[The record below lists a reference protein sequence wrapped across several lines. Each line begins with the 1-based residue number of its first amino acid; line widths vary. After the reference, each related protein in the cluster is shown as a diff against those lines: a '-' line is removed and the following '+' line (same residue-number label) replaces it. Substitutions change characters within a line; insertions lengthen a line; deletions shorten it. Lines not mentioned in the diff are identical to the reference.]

1 MNGLSP
7 HEAEQLLREHG
18 PNELPPPKP
27 DPVWLRFLRQF
38 RSPLIYLLVF
48 AVLFDVGDWFYD
60 RFEGWPVEGVVIAVV
75 LLLNAGLGT
84 LQELRSE
91 EALAQ
96 LRTLT
101 APFAWA
107 LRGGRLVHVPG
118 RTLVPGDLV
127 RIEAGERLSAD
138 GELVDGGGVITDESV
153 LSGESVPVEK
163 SIGAELHSGTL
174 VLRGKGSLRVSRTG
188 SRSAMGRI
196 ATSLGTI
203 ARERTPLERRLDALG
218 ARIAHWIG
226 GLAVLLIVLGIF
238 TEGVGRLDEVVMFAV
253 ALAVAA
259 IPEGMP
265 AVVTLTLALGV
276 QRMAKRNALVRRLTA
291 VESLGS
297 VTVIATDKTGTLTEN
312 RMSVREIE
320 TSDEHGALTAMAL
333 ANDADFAAGVGDP
346 LEIAL
351 LDHVHSA
358 GVDVAAEHREH
369 PRRDERPFDSAWKYM
384 RVTVSDGPGLT
395 SYIKGAPEAVLA
407 RSELPADARAV
418 WASRAEHAATSGY
431 RVLALARAEGCRD
444 DCWTWLGLVM
454 LWDPPRPEVP
464 NSLRAAERAGIR
476 VLVVTGDHPGTA
488 RAIAEAIGMH
498 DIEVVTGG
506 EIDRMPQDVLRATV
520 RQSNVFAR
528 VSPEHKLRLVEA
540 LQADGEIVAM
550 TGDGVNDSPALK
562 RADVG
567 IAMGKRGS
575 DVAREVADLVLLD
588 DDFATIVGA
597 VEEGRG
603 IYENIQSFIRFTFS
617 TNVALIG
624 LVVTGAAVAYATGL
638 HDTTGLLLVPLTA
651 LQLLWINFLG
661 DGPPALA
668 LALDRSMG
676 LMDRPPRPPQSGLLD
691 APSKR
696 FIFTTGAFKGALG
709 IALLIA
715 LPFVGYTAAGT
726 RTMLF
731 LYESV
736 GKLVSV
742 YPARWAAR
750 GRRINF
756 ALHGAVVFGVL
767 VQALTVV
774 IPALRSF
781 LGLEAVDAR
790 SVLVLAA
797 AVFATWAAAALARS
811 GWRGATPP
819 VPSSRLS
826 PSNTLWGRES
836 LRTRERPRPM
846 STESATRP
854 GNASREP
861 GGVVRVVV
869 RGRTTAKA
877 SG

>member
-1 MNGLSP
+1 MSSARDGLSP
-7 HEAEQLLREHG
+7 QEAERLLREHG
-18 PNELPPPKP
+18 PNELPQPRP
-27 DPVWLRFLRQF
+27 DPVWLRFARQF
-38 RSPLIYLLVF
+38 RSPLIYVLVF
-48 AVLFDVGDWFYD
+48 AVVFDVGDWFYD

-107 LRGGRLVHVPG
+107 LRGGRLVRVPG

-127 RIEAGERLSAD
+127 RIEAGERLPAD
-138 GELVDGGGVITDESV
+138 GLLVDGGGVMADESV

-163 SIGAELHSGTL
+163 PVGAELHSGTL
-174 VLRGKGSLRVSRTG
+174 VVRGKGAFRVSRTG
-188 SRSAMGRI
+188 PSSAMGRI
-196 ATSLGTI
+196 ATSLGAI
-203 ARERTPLERRLDALG
+203 ARERTPLERRLDVLG
-218 ARIAHWIG
+218 AQIARWIG
-226 GLAVLLIVLGIF
+226 GLAVLLIVLGLL

-312 RMSVREIE
+312 RMSVREVAA
-320 TSDEHGALTAMAL
+320 SDERGALTAMAL
-333 ANDADFAAGVGDP
+333 ANDADLAARAGDP

-351 LDHVHSA
+351 LEHVHAA
-358 GVDVAAEHREH
+358 GVDVAAEHRAH
-369 PRRDERPFDSAWKYM
+369 PRRDERPFDSAWRYM
-384 RVTVSDGPGLT
+384 RVTVSEGAGLT
-395 SYIKGAPEAVLA
+395 SYVKGAPEAVLA
-407 RSELPADARAV
+407 RSELPADVRAD
-418 WASRAEHAATSGY
+418 WASRAEQAAASGY
-431 RVLALARAEGCRD
+431 RVLALARAEGSTDESWR
-444 DCWTWLGLVM
+444 WLGLVT
-454 LWDPPRPEVP
+454 LWDPPRAEVP
-464 NSLRAAERAGIR
+464 SALRAAERAGIR

-488 RAIAEAIGMH
+488 RAIAEAIGMR
-498 DIEVVTGG
+498 DIDVVTGAELEG
-506 EIDRMPQDVLRATV
+506 MSEEALRATV
-520 RQSNVFAR
+520 RQANVFAR

-567 IAMGKRGS
+567 VAMGKRGS

-617 TNVALIG
+617 TNVALIA
-624 LVVTGAAVAYATGL
+624 LVVTGAAVAYAAGL

-668 LALDRSMG
+668 LALDRSPG

-691 APSKR
+691 APSR
-696 FIFTTGAFKGALG
+696 WFIFVTGAFKGALG
-709 IALLIA
+709 IVLLIA
-715 LPFVGYTAAGT
+715 LPLIGYGALVT

-750 GRRINF
+750 RRRINF
-756 ALHGAVVFGVL
+756 ALHGAVAFGVL

-774 IPALRSF
+774 VPGLRSF
-781 LGLEAVDAR
+781 LGLEAIDAR
-790 SVLVLAA
+790 LVLVLAI

-811 GWRGATPP
+811 GWRPAAPPIVRTP
-819 VPSSRLS
+819 
-826 PSNTLWGRES
+826 
-836 LRTRERPRPM
+836 
-846 STESATRP
+846 
-854 GNASREP
+854 
-861 GGVVRVVV
+861 GVVHDRCLSHA
-869 RGRTTAKA
+869 RR
-877 SG
+877 